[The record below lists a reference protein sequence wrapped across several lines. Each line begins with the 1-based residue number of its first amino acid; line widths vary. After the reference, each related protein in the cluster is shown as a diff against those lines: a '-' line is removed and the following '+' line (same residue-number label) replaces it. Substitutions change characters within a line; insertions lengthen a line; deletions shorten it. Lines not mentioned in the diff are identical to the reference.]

1 MTFNTSAIVRDI
13 AQQLPSSIR
22 VFEDLGIDYCCGG
35 KKSIAEACQQ
45 FGVSPELLLQRLG
58 ELDEQLVEPD
68 FAPWQEGSLTTLA
81 QHIIQTHH
89 AFLRNEIPRLNS
101 LFEKVRA
108 RHGSARPE
116 LTAMA
121 LVFGFIGKDML
132 NHMQKEEQVLFPY
145 IERLEQDSRRG
156 VPPPVTPFGSV
167 NRPVECMMS
176 DHEKAGKEMQQIREL
191 SNSFTLPEGACLS
204 YRALYAGLRDF
215 EQDLHQ
221 HVHLENNILF
231 PGAIELESKACAP
244 A

>member
-1 MTFNTSAIVRDI
+1 MTFNTSAIVRDV

-45 FGVSPELLLQRLG
+45 IGVSPELLLQKLG
-58 ELDEQLVEPD
+58 KLDEPLVEPD
-68 FAPWQEGSLTTLA
+68 FAPWEEGSLTTLT

-89 AFLRNEIPRLNS
+89 AFVRNEILRLNS
-101 LFEKVRA
+101 LFEKVRS
-108 RHGSARPE
+108 RHGSAHPE

-121 LVFGFIGKDML
+121 LIFGSIAEDML

-145 IERLEQDSRRG
+145 IERLEQDSCAG
-156 VPPPVTPFGSV
+156 LLPPATPFGSV
-167 NRPVECMMS
+167 NLPVECMMR
-176 DHEKAGKEMQQIREL
+176 DHEKVGKEMQQIREF

-204 YRALYAGLRDF
+204 YRALYDGLRDF
-215 EQDLHQ
+215 EHDLHQ

-231 PGAIELESKACAP
+231 PRTIELESKACAL